1 MKSAVALLLPAL
13 VAGHGYVNQAIIGGE
28 EYEFYIP
35 EQDPYMDP
43 APERISRPIPGN
55 GPVEDVDSIDVQCNG
70 YTDGGME
77 GSSPAPLHAA
87 AEAGSTVTLYWTLW
101 PESHM
106 GPTITY
112 MAKCPDEG
120 CDAWEPGTEY
130 VDQILNIL
138 DTPVNTNVG
147 LSGSRY
153 RRRAATALPRTGAL
167 SVPPFL
173 AAPSL
178 HG

>member
-1 MKSAVALLLPAL
+1 MRSAAALFLPAL
-13 VAGHGYVNQAIIGGE
+13 VAGHGYVSNAVIGGE
-28 EYEFYIP
+28 EYEFYLP

-43 APERISRPIPGN
+43 APERVSRPIPGN
-55 GPVEDVDSIDVQCNG
+55 GPVEDIDSIDVQCNG

-77 GSSPAPLHAA
+77 GSSPAALHAA
-87 AEAGSTVTLYWTLW
+87 AEAGSTVTLHWTLW

-130 VDQILNIL
+130 DYPTLTSPTCVVTDLGA
-138 DTPVNTNVG
+138 G
-147 LSGSRY
+147 LFGSRS
-153 RRRAATALPRTGAL
+153 RRRAATALRKTGAL
-167 SVPPFL
+167 
-173 AAPSL
+173 
-178 HG
+178 